1 MGCSTSSL
9 NVRAEKVIEK
19 TAKTELKVTTKY
31 KQEERE
37 RAVIKSNGGFTPTE
51 SRRTS
56 RNFGNTFYYFPIPC
70 FYLFFS
76 CFLSLFRFL
85 LFFFLLFIFV
95 LLNAFILHIIYTVIF
110 IKMFLFFILNL
121 LSYFNFISISFSLVL
136 SRALYLMYSYL
147 LSLLLLYII

>member
-56 RNFGNTFYYFPIPC
+56 RNFGN
-70 FYLFFS
+70 
-76 CFLSLFRFL
+76 
-85 LFFFLLFIFV
+85 
-95 LLNAFILHIIYTVIF
+95 
-110 IKMFLFFILNL
+110 
-121 LSYFNFISISFSLVL
+121 
-136 SRALYLMYSYL
+136 
-147 LSLLLLYII
+147 